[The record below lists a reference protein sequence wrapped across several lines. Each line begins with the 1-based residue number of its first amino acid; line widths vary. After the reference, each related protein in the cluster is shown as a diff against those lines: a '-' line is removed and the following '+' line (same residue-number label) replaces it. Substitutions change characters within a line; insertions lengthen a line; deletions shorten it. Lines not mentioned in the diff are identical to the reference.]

1 MYTPIGAHQ
10 PLKKLA
16 TGGMADVFLATD
28 AKQSNGYCALKVLL
42 PEVMNRPLVREHFEV
57 EARLLESLDHPSI
70 VRFVEYGSSNARP
83 FFAMEYLHGVSGS
96 ELLVNAHKLKRPI
109 PLGLAIGI
117 TKCIADAL
125 HYGSELRVKAG
136 GKAIIHNDVS
146 PHNFQLDFDGQ
157 IKLLD
162 YGVALTGAGTNDSLR
177 RGKFAY
183 MSPEAI
189 RKDTLD
195 HRSDLFSLGVSLY
208 ELVTMRRAFRGDSPE
223 ISMKRILEGNLV
235 RPTELT
241 AHFPLELERIIL
253 KCLEPNPELRY
264 HSGQALS
271 EDLARFANSCQLDLS
286 QKSQSQ
292 RLSDLFAEL
301 ISRKERELDALRKR
315 QENSEEHQ
323 KDLENHSSP
332 TLDNLDTIPDTSN
345 QFESLPYSGESDL
358 PTHEI
363 VYMTLPVWPLKIAL
377 YTILAI
383 SFSLAIF

>member
-10 PLKKLA
+10 PLKSLRQVA
-16 TGGMADVFLATD
+16 WPDVFLATD

-125 HYGSELRVKAG
+125 HYGSALRVKAG

-195 HRSDLFSLGVSLY
+195 HPKRFIFSGRFVVRTGYNEACLSRRLPRDIHEAYFGGEFGSPNRTHCAFPTRTREDHPQMSRTKSGFTLPLWAGSLRRLGAICQQLPTRLKSKKSVA
-208 ELVTMRRAFRGDSPE
+208 ETFR
-223 ISMKRILEGNLV
+223 LV
-235 RPTELT
+235 RGT
-241 AHFPLELERIIL
+241 HF
-253 KCLEPNPELRY
+253 
-264 HSGQALS
+264 
-271 EDLARFANSCQLDLS
+271 
-286 QKSQSQ
+286 SQ
-292 RLSDLFAEL
+292 RT
-301 ISRKERELDALRKR
+301 RTRRT
-315 QENSEEHQ
+315 
-323 KDLENHSSP
+323 P
-332 TLDNLDTIPDTSN
+332 
-345 QFESLPYSGESDL
+345 
-358 PTHEI
+358 
-363 VYMTLPVWPLKIAL
+363 
-377 YTILAI
+377 
-383 SFSLAIF
+383 